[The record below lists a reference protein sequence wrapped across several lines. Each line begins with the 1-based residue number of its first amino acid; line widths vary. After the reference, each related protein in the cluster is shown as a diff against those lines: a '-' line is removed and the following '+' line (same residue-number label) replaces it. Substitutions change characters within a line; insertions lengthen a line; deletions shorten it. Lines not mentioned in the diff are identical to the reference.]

1 MLLRAIP
8 VLLFFL
14 MQAADTANSVEERLW
29 HLRNVGKA
37 FYENPTTQLQAVD
50 EFKKALDLAPSSTRE
65 QLNYGLAL
73 LRAGKTKEGVAV
85 LEKVQKAHPEVPH
98 TWFNLGI
105 VLKKDGDF
113 PAARQQFEQFVK
125 LVPQEPVGHYNLG
138 VLYKQE
144 GRAEDAI
151 RELETAGKLDLNLAA
166 PHFQLYNIYRTSG
179 QPEKGAVELET
190 FRKNKKAQ
198 EAWVS
203 AEDMEW
209 CDYAE
214 VWDPLDMKVP
224 QPGPEEEKY
233 DDRTLPGAVDAK
245 SVNGLAID
253 ADGDLKP
260 DLLVWSSNGAS
271 LYRNGTEAVKGF
283 GMDGLT
289 DIQSIAAGD

>member
-8 VLLFFL
+8 VLLLFL
-14 MQAADTANSVEERLW
+14 MQAADTANSVDERLW
-29 HLRNVGKA
+29 HLRNLGKA

-144 GRAEDAI
+144 GRTEDAI
-151 RELETAGKLDLNLAA
+151 RELETAGKLDPNLAA
-166 PHFQLYNIYRTSG
+166 P
-179 QPEKGAVELET
+179 
-190 FRKNKKAQ
+190 
-198 EAWVS
+198 
-203 AEDMEW
+203 
-209 CDYAE
+209 
-214 VWDPLDMKVP
+214 PLP
-224 QPGPEEEKY
+224 ALQH
-233 DDRTLPGAVDAK
+233 LPDQ
-245 SVNGLAID
+245 
-253 ADGDLKP
+253 
-260 DLLVWSSNGAS
+260 
-271 LYRNGTEAVKGF
+271 R
-283 GMDGLT
+283 
-289 DIQSIAAGD
+289 AA